1 MPIFASDEQLYVCT
15 EVLFDRI
22 QTEYPSA
29 ARAFAGSRL
38 VVRLKTSEPEAEI
51 FVNGRQN
58 PLKTSFGPSADRAD
72 LDIELTADTLHLI
85 LMGDLPLGKALGSG
99 SLRVRGP
106 VFRALSLAELFQ
118 RGQSIYPEILQQQ
131 GIQP

>member
-29 ARAFAGSRL
+29 ARAFTGSRL

-51 FVNGRQN
+51 FVNGRQY
-58 PLKTSFGPSADRAD
+58 PLKTSFGPQP
-72 LDIELTADTLHLI
+72 T
-85 LMGDLPLGKALGSG
+85 
-99 SLRVRGP
+99 GP
-106 VFRALSLAELFQ
+106 TWTS
-118 RGQSIYPEILQQQ
+118 S
-131 GIQP
+131 